1 MGALISEETLQNA
14 LSEAWTAAIGGVP
27 GWGTAEELAND
38 YLKNNENL
46 EDAIDSL
53 IRWQIAKC
61 GSSGFVTGLGGM
73 LTMLVT
79 IPANLI
85 STWYI
90 QMRMIAAIAHMC
102 GQDIHS
108 DQVKTLGLLC
118 LCGNAGRDILVKAGV
133 DAINKAAA
141 NEAGK
146 QAGKQVG
153 KQFGEWATSHFVGV
167 AMEQEIKAASKASL
181 TAINKAV
188 ATKVAAES
196 SEKGF
201 GKMVPLVGGLIGGVI
216 DAAATAAI
224 GNAAKKMFYNS
235 QYKTV
240 SDLEHSDD

>member
-38 YLKNNENL
+38 YLKNNENI

-61 GSSGFVTGLGGM
+61 GSSGFVTGLGGV
-73 LTMLVT
+73 LTLLVT

-85 STWYI
+85 STWHI

-133 DAINKAAA
+133 DAVNKATA

-146 QAGKQVG
+146 QVGRQVG
-153 KQFGEWATSHFVGV
+153 QWATSHFVGV

-196 SEKGF
+196 SEKGL

-235 QYKTV
+235 KYKPV
-240 SDLEHSDD
+240 SDSEHSDD